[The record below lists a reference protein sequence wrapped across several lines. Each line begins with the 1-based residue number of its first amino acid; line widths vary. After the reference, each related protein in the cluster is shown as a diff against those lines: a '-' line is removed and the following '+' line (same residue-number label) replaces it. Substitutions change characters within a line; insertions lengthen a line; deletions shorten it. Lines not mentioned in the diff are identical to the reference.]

1 MSRIHEA
8 LRRAEQERPPL
19 ESPRLPDMLV
29 VAEPPSTPTEALPH
43 VTAERLGQSAFT
55 AWEPDPRTMLF
66 FSSDE
71 QVHGRE
77 EFRMLHARLL
87 QMRERQPV
95 KRILVTSALPKEGKS
110 FVAANLAQACVQKTG
125 NRVLLID
132 ADLRAPSLHGAFGAH
147 STPGLSDYLLG
158 GVDEVA
164 VLQRGAME
172 GLFFLPA
179 GRTVGNASEVVN
191 NGRWPSLLAR
201 LEALFDWIIV
211 DAPTAVSF
219 PDASELAKF
228 CDGVLMVVRSQTAS
242 SDAAHKARLEF
253 PEEQLLG
260 FVLNGSAA
268 DSTS

>member
-1 MSRIHEA
+1 
-8 LRRAEQERPPL
+8 
-19 ESPRLPDMLV
+19 MLV
-29 VAEPPSTPTEALPH
+29 VAEAPSTPAAARLQ
-43 VTAERLGQSAFT
+43 VTVEMLEQSAFT

-66 FSSDE
+66 FSTDE
-71 QVHGRE
+71 RVQGRE
-77 EFRMLHARLL
+77 EFRTLHSRLL
-87 QMRERQPV
+87 QIRERQPV

-158 GVDEVA
+158 GADEVA

-179 GRTVGNASEVVN
+179 GRTVGNAPELVN
-191 NGRWPSLLAR
+191 NGRWPGLLAR

-211 DAPTAVSF
+211 DAPTAAAY
-219 PDASELAKF
+219 PDAGELAKF
-228 CDGVLMVVRSQTAS
+228 CDGVLMVQRSQTES
-242 SDAAHKARLEF
+242 SGAARKARLEF

-260 FVLNGSAA
+260 FVLNGNAA
-268 DSTS
+268 ESPS